1 MFIGLPPVLF
11 RLYEE
16 WTFECSF
23 LRCII
28 GDKLLNELLAD
39 NKIDEELVGPVI
51 MPKDGVPFK
60 IVPDVL
66 VEVVVVVVCVVLVIW
81 R

>member
-1 MFIGLPPVLF
+1 M
-11 RLYEE
+11 
-16 WTFECSF
+16 
-23 LRCII
+23 
-28 GDKLLNELLAD
+28 LNELLAD

-60 IVPDVL
+60 IVADVL